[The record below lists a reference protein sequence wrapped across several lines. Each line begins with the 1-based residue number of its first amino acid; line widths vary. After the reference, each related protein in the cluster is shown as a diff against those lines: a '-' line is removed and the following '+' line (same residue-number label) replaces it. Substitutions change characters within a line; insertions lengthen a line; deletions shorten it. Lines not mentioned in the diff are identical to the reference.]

1 MKSERTGSIT
11 RAVKDAARREVIVA
25 NLIRDAVSL
34 GKELLEERQT
44 QNDLLAT
51 KTEVDSIRRRLPNWL
66 LRKKVREKG
75 SG

>member
-1 MKSERTGSIT
+1 M
-11 RAVKDAARREVIVA
+11 KDAARREVIVA

>member
-1 MKSERTGSIT
+1 
-11 RAVKDAARREVIVA
+11 VKDAARREVIVA

>member
-1 MKSERTGSIT
+1 M
-11 RAVKDAARREVIVA
+11 KDAARREVIVA

-51 KTEVDSIRRRLPNWL
+51 KTEVDSIRMRLPNWL
-66 LRKKVREKG
+66 LRKEVREKG